1 MTRRGRTLAAIAATM
16 AALLAILSYVDAIY
30 DWESAVGLCQVP
42 VTSVTPD
49 PNGKFSAVVFE
60 VYCGPIPPLNTHV
73 SLVPNGRTFS
83 RKRNVDFLVLDGSAN
98 LKIQWTGE
106 STLDIRLPALA
117 TVFKRETQVGHV
129 TVTYTPAVWGE

>member
-1 MTRRGRTLAAIAATM
+1 MTRRTTLAAIAATM

-42 VTSVTPD
+42 VTGVTPD

-60 VYCGPIPPLNTHV
+60 VYCGPIAPLNTHV